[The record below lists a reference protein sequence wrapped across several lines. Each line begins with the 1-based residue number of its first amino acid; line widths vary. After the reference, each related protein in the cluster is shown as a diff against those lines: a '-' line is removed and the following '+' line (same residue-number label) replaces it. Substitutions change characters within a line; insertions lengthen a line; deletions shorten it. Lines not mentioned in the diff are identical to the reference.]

1 MLTFGEPGT
10 DDHCSHRGLIQNPAG
25 GHIGDGDF
33 IFPGNRIQNPEDLLK
48 FLPAACLVNEPL
60 ILHLAPVMD
69 PGQGWFFLTQPAVRP
84 KSAGHRSIGEE
95 FNPMLQAQSAHLCQR
110 TPVQEGY
117 HNLIADDRN
126 PFLKQ
131 EMEMIG
137 IEIRQPQM
145 ADDSLFL

>member
-1 MLTFGEPGT
+1 
-10 DDHCSHRGLIQNPAG
+10 
-25 GHIGDGDF
+25 
-33 IFPGNRIQNPEDLLK
+33 
-48 FLPAACLVNEPL
+48 
-60 ILHLAPVMD
+60 MD
-69 PGQGWFFLTQPAVRP
+69 SGQGWFFLTEPAFRQ

-95 FNPMLQAQSAHLCQR
+95 FNPMLQAQSAHLSQR
-110 TPVQEGY
+110 TPVQEGN